1 MRRFAGCI
9 WITVQTPLLLLTPAL
24 LRLDLNMELVPH
36 LLHLDFS
43 VDIVEVKFE
52 TGTDL

>member
-1 MRRFAGCI
+1 LDHSAG
-9 WITVQTPLLLLTPAL
+9 TPLVTGACFAL
-24 LRLDLNMELVPH
+24 ARALRLDLNMELVTR

-43 VDIVEVKFE
+43 VDTVDMKFE